1 MLASRFASRSP
12 VLRSD
17 FPLSDDQIHR
27 VAPSIFAEAPHES
40 RSQRYAYI
48 PTATVLTELRKEG
61 FQPFM
66 VTQTRTRHEDRRDY
80 TKHMIRL
87 RHASQINARGEAN
100 EIILLNSHDG
110 TSSYQMLAGMFR
122 FVCSN
127 GLVCGD
133 TVADVRVPHKGD
145 VAGQVIEGAYQV
157 LHGFDRALES
167 LFPKLGQHRGGRDVA
182 VPLGTA
188 LMRGIRK
195 DGRGH
200 APDLVIRQG
209 VIGTQRRGMG
219 SKTGCKHVFLL
230 TWLLKKTAHRIPRFG
245 AQPFGCSVR
254 SARGTWLALL
264 PPSFLSSSPAT
275 VRSARTGAVKEA
287 SAGLVRPAAQRGHG
301 PARLDGARERATVAD
316 KVMSQGRR
324 LDKATAPQHA
334 DRTASE
340 ARRPEA
346 GSRAGGVSRTE

>member
-17 FPLSDDQIHR
+17 SPLSDDQIHR

-87 RHASQINARGEAN
+87 RHASQINVRGEAN

-167 LFPKLGQHRGGRDVA
+167 RESMQAITLDEGEADVFA
-182 VPLGTA
+182 RAA
-188 LMRGIRK
+188 LSLKYDDPDKPAPITESQILMPRRF
-195 DGRGH
+195 DDRR
-200 APDLVIRQG
+200 PDLWSVFNRTQENLTKGGLHGRSANGRRQQTRPVQGIDSDIRLN
-209 VIGTQRRGMG
+209 RA
-219 SKTGCKHVFLL
+219 L
-230 TWLLKKTAHRIPRFG
+230 WLLAD
-245 AQPFGCSVR
+245 
-254 SARGTWLALL
+254 
-264 PPSFLSSSPAT
+264 
-275 VRSARTGAVKEA
+275 
-287 SAGLVRPAAQRGHG
+287 GLRQ
-301 PARLDGARERATVAD
+301 L
-316 KVMSQGRR
+316 
-324 LDKATAPQHA
+324 KA
-334 DRTASE
+334 
-340 ARRPEA
+340 
-346 GSRAGGVSRTE
+346 

>member
-12 VLRSD
+12 VLRSES
-17 FPLSDDQIHR
+17 PLSDDQIHR

-127 GLVCGD
+127 GLVCGN

-167 LFPKLGQHRGGRDVA
+167 RESMQAITLDEGEAEVFARA
-182 VPLGTA
+182 A
-188 LMRGIRK
+188 LSLKYDDPDKPAPITESQILMPRRF
-195 DGRGH
+195 DDRR
-200 APDLVIRQG
+200 PDLWMTFNRIQENLTKGGLSGRSANGRRQQTRPVQG
-209 VIGTQRRGMG
+209 IDSDVRLNRA
-219 SKTGCKHVFLL
+219 L
-230 TWLLKKTAHRIPRFG
+230 WLLAD
-245 AQPFGCSVR
+245 
-254 SARGTWLALL
+254 
-264 PPSFLSSSPAT
+264 
-275 VRSARTGAVKEA
+275 
-287 SAGLVRPAAQRGHG
+287 GLRQ
-301 PARLDGARERATVAD
+301 L
-316 KVMSQGRR
+316 
-324 LDKATAPQHA
+324 KA
-334 DRTASE
+334 
-340 ARRPEA
+340 
-346 GSRAGGVSRTE
+346 

>member
-17 FPLSDDQIHR
+17 SPLSDDQIHR

-87 RHASQINARGEAN
+87 RHASQINVRGEAN

-127 GLVCGD
+127 GLVCGG

-167 LFPKLGQHRGGRDVA
+167 RESMQAITLDEGEADVFA
-182 VPLGTA
+182 RAA
-188 LMRGIRK
+188 LSLKYDDPDKPAPITESQILMPRRF
-195 DGRGH
+195 DDRR
-200 APDLVIRQG
+200 PDLWSVFNRTQENLTKGGLHGRSANGRRQQTRPVQGIDSDIRLN
-209 VIGTQRRGMG
+209 RA
-219 SKTGCKHVFLL
+219 L
-230 TWLLKKTAHRIPRFG
+230 WLLAD
-245 AQPFGCSVR
+245 
-254 SARGTWLALL
+254 
-264 PPSFLSSSPAT
+264 
-275 VRSARTGAVKEA
+275 
-287 SAGLVRPAAQRGHG
+287 GLRQ
-301 PARLDGARERATVAD
+301 L
-316 KVMSQGRR
+316 
-324 LDKATAPQHA
+324 KA
-334 DRTASE
+334 
-340 ARRPEA
+340 
-346 GSRAGGVSRTE
+346 